1 MYEISTINGI
11 QCYEVNGVAHLD
23 LEAVA
28 RGLGFTQEKNAVE
41 YVRWETVNGYLS
53 ELGFPSKLGKGDFI
67 PENIFYRLAMKA
79 KNETAERFQAL
90 VADEVI
96 PAIRKHGAYM
106 TPQTLDRMIQS
117 PEFGIKLLTALKEE
131 RGKRERLEAKVEAL
145 KPMERYVEEILSS
158 KGTLTTT
165 QIAADYNISA
175 RRLNRILCE
184 ERIQRKVNNQ
194 WILYHQHMG
203 KGYTESETIQITRSD
218 GRPDTV
224 MHTRWTQTG
233 RLAIHE
239 ILKKR
244 GISAVMVRKEAS
256 AV

>member
-1 MYEISTINGI
+1 
-11 QCYEVNGVAHLD
+11 
-23 LEAVA
+23 
-28 RGLGFTQEKNAVE
+28 
-41 YVRWETVNGYLS
+41 
-53 ELGFPSKLGKGDFI
+53 
-67 PENIFYRLAMKA
+67 
-79 KNETAERFQAL
+79 
-90 VADEVI
+90 
-96 PAIRKHGAYM
+96 
-106 TPQTLDRMIQS
+106 
-117 PEFGIKLLTALKEE
+117 
-131 RGKRERLEAKVEAL
+131 
-145 KPMERYVEEILSS
+145 MERYVEEILSS

-239 ILKKR
+239 VLKKR